1 MEDSRRCIIKILPA
15 SSTLGWYRGYDG
27 SGCMQLPAG
36 LWLHGHSGYH
46 CGGRVGTLPPLL
58 CWNQTHS
65 FCSTAE
71 FRDRVRRFIAI
82 QSICSRLLSQAGAC
96 AQLLGWDESPAGR
109 EREGAAQP
117 AQQSLYGNIRKVFDM
132 KGQEGTRLV
141 SL

>member
-1 MEDSRRCIIKILPA
+1 MGLGVC
-15 SSTLGWYRGYDG
+15 SSLLGCG
-27 SGCMQLPAG
+27 SMGIAG
-36 LWLHGHSGYH
+36 TTVGAGWAH
-46 CGGRVGTLPPLL
+46 CSPLL

-82 QSICSRLLSQAGAC
+82 QSICSRLLSQAGAR
-96 AQLLGWDESPAGR
+96 AQLLGWDESPTGR